1 MKLLKVY
8 KFGFLSIFKII
19 VLVISELV
27 CLITLVATM
36 PLWWLKYVQNLLS
49 TLSNLIEEV
58 LNW

>member
-1 MKLLKVY
+1 MKLLKAY

-27 CLITLVATM
+27 CLITLVVTM

-49 TLSNLIEEV
+49 TLSNLIEE
-58 LNW
+58 

>member
-1 MKLLKVY
+1 MKLLEVY

-27 CLITLVATM
+27 CLITLVVTM

-49 TLSNLIEEV
+49 TLSNLIEKV

>member
-1 MKLLKVY
+1 MKLLEVY
-8 KFGFLSIFKII
+8 KFGSLSIFKTI

-27 CLITLVATM
+27 CLITLIATL

-49 TLSNLIEEV
+49 TLGNLIEEV

>member
-1 MKLLKVY
+1 MKLLEVY

-27 CLITLVATM
+27 CLITLVATI

>member
-1 MKLLKVY
+1 MKLLKAY

-19 VLVISELV
+19 VLVISELA
-27 CLITLVATM
+27 CLITLVITM

-49 TLSNLIEEV
+49 TLSNLIEKV

>member
-1 MKLLKVY
+1 MKLLKAY

-27 CLITLVATM
+27 CLITLIATM
-36 PLWWLKYVQNLLS
+36 PLWWLKHVQNLLA

>member
-1 MKLLKVY
+1 MKLLEVY
-8 KFGFLSIFKII
+8 KFGSLSIFKMI

-27 CLITLVATM
+27 CLITLIATL

-49 TLSNLIEEV
+49 ILGNLIEEV